1 VQAQLGGSSEG
12 IEMKAMLMAALVV
25 AQGFAAR
32 DLADFEARLDKGA
45 SATEVLRGWCAEHHL
60 ADPPLIR
67 AERDLSVNK
76 PADGEVRA
84 LLGAAPGETIRYRRV
99 RLTCGARVLSEAD
112 NWYRPGQLTAEMNR
126 QLDQTD
132 TPFGAVVKPLGFHR
146 RTLGV
151 DKLFD
156 PGKGAAK
163 LPHTLVRY
171 RALLLDQKDVTFSL
185 VVESYTAEI
194 LREDG
199 LLPPPRGEGPAARG
213 QGGEPPRGTP
223 P

>member
-1 VQAQLGGSSEG
+1 
-12 IEMKAMLMAALVV
+12 MKSMIMAILALAHGAVV
-25 AQGFAAR
+25 AAQG
-32 DLADFEARLDKGA
+32 LADFEARLDKGG

-60 ADPPLIR
+60 ANPPVIR
-67 AERDLSVNK
+67 AERDRSQDK

-84 LLGAAPGETIRYRRV
+84 LLGAAPGEAIRYRWV

-126 QLDQTD
+126 QLDRTD

-151 DKLFD
+151 EKLFD
-156 PGKGAAK
+156 PAKGTAA

-171 RALLLDQKDVTFSL
+171 RALLLDQKGAPFSL
-185 VVESYTAEI
+185 VVESYTAGI
-194 LREDG
+194 LRN
-199 LLPPPRGEGPAARG
+199 
-213 QGGEPPRGTP
+213 
-223 P
+223 